1 MKLGPSIISQDLVVE
16 GDLTADGEVHVEGEL
31 KGRIRAQSV
40 TLGESAVVR
49 GEIRAEEVI
58 VRGRIE
64 GDICGERVQLAQSAR
79 VEGDIVSKTLSVE
92 TGAFFQGSCHHEED
106 PVNADLPRDGRP
118 PLMLSQSLQGET
130 ITPGE
135 PMKTAS
141 TLEPREVLNR

>member
-1 MKLGPSIISQDLVVE
+1 MFSRKANGQGSTTPDPVAPRSSGNERQKNSMKLGPSIISQDLVVE

-79 VEGDIVSKTLSVE
+79 VEGDIVS
-92 TGAFFQGSCHHEED
+92 
-106 PVNADLPRDGRP
+106 
-118 PLMLSQSLQGET
+118 
-130 ITPGE
+130 
-135 PMKTAS
+135 
-141 TLEPREVLNR
+141 